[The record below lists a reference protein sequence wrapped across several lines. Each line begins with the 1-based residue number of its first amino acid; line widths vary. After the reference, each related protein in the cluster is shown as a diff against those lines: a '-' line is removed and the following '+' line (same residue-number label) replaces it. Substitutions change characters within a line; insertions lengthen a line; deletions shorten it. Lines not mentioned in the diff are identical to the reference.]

1 MFEYLTLLRTRPHY
15 RYLWLASV
23 VSMLGDWF
31 NAIATVILVNKYTDS
46 GTAVGA
52 LFLARSLPPFL
63 LGPLAGVIAD
73 RFNRKSI
80 LILTDLSRAVI
91 VIGFLF
97 VNSPE
102 RAWLIYALSIAQF
115 MVSAFF
121 EPARAAI
128 MPSVVEGNNEL
139 LLANTLS
146 SATWSAM
153 LAFGAAIGGFTAAV
167 FGAPTALVIDALS
180 FLLSAGL
187 ATLVVLPVGAVGTTG
202 SHAASGWR
210 DLIDGFAYVQQNPQ
224 IGLFACVKALG
235 QVGSADII
243 TAVYAARV
251 FTYGQDGATALGL
264 MFAFS
269 GIGAVL
275 GPVLGNYFS
284 DGSDKA
290 LQRLTGVGFLFL
302 SLGWFLIGWSA
313 TFSGSATLGGLLA
326 FPLVLLGFTIRFMGG
341 AANWTYSSVLLQL
354 KVPDRFLGRV
364 FALDFTIFTLALS
377 LAVWLTGVALDKT
390 SLTAPQ
396 ISLVLSGGSL
406 IPFFIWLVATRLVNS
421 AP

>member
-1 MFEYLTLLRTRPHY
+1 MYEYLTLLRTRPYY

-73 RFNRKSI
+73 RFNRKWI

-91 VIGFLF
+91 VLGFLF

-167 FGAPTALVIDALS
+167 FGASTALIIDALS

-187 ATLVVLPVGAVGTTG
+187 ATMVVLPVGAVGTT
-202 SHAASGWR
+202 
-210 DLIDGFAYVQQNPQ
+210 L
-224 IGLFACVKALG
+224 
-235 QVGSADII
+235 
-243 TAVYAARV
+243 AR
-251 FTYGQDGATALGL
+251 AR
-264 MFAFS
+264 
-269 GIGAVL
+269 
-275 GPVLGNYFS
+275 
-284 DGSDKA
+284 K
-290 LQRLTGVGFLFL
+290 
-302 SLGWFLIGWSA
+302 
-313 TFSGSATLGGLLA
+313 
-326 FPLVLLGFTIRFMGG
+326 
-341 AANWTYSSVLLQL
+341 
-354 KVPDRFLGRV
+354 
-364 FALDFTIFTLALS
+364 
-377 LAVWLTGVALDKT
+377 
-390 SLTAPQ
+390 
-396 ISLVLSGGSL
+396 
-406 IPFFIWLVATRLVNS
+406 RLVDAYDRMEHQARAAHS
-421 AP
+421 